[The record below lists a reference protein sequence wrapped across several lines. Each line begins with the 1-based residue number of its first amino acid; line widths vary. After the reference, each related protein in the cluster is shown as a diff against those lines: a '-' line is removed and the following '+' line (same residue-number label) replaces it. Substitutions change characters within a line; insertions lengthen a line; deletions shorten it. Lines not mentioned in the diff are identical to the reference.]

1 MACSVC
7 YLAKSFI
14 LHQISVGITAT
25 RGHGFVLTTKQN
37 KKIWFLLFWLA
48 WKICRIWTTFVRSV
62 NQAWGCQ
69 ILSWPTYWDANVKT
83 LACQMPRPQN
93 TLRTWQ
99 GWRLLPDLPFVVGP
113 LHLFF
118 FLTIFGTLTFAV
130 GRNFTNFPLCPL
142 RVATLVGL
150 LVLLFALSKHILLRE
165 IAQSLP
171 ASTPSH
177 GWKQHVFWQNL
188 LTGSVFFFFF

>member
-14 LHQISVGITAT
+14 LHQISVGITAI
-25 RGHGFVLTTKQN
+25 RGQGFVLTTKQN

-69 ILSWPTYWDANVKT
+69 MLSWPAYWDTNVKT

-118 FLTIFGTLTFAV
+118 SHHFWHANLRSGEEFYQLP
-130 GRNFTNFPLCPL
+130 PLC
-142 RVATLVGL
+142 
-150 LVLLFALSKHILLRE
+150 
-165 IAQSLP
+165 
-171 ASTPSH
+171 STCCNSSRPPRSA
-177 GWKQHVFWQNL
+177 FC
-188 LTGSVFFFFF
+188 FE